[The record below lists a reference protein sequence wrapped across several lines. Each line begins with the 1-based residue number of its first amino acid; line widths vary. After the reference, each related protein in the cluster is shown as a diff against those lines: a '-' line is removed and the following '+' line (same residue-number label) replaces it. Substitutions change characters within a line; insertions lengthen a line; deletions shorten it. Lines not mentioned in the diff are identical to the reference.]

1 MSMKNPNTV
10 FKQRPRG
17 PEADELAIDRER
29 PSGLELREIDVSKAL
44 RTLDSFLEANYSE
57 QRETF
62 DYLRE
67 TLNQTRSD
75 QGERLL
81 FPNE

>member
-1 MSMKNPNTV
+1 MSMKNPDTV
-10 FKQRPRG
+10 FEQSSRG
-17 PEADELAIDRER
+17 PEADELAIDRAR
-29 PSGLELREIDVSKAL
+29 PSGLELREIDVPKAL
-44 RTLDSFLEANYSE
+44 RTLDSFLEANRSE

-81 FPNE
+81 FSNE